1 VRSALEWARVRALA
15 VDGISQREIAER
27 LGINR
32 RTVARL
38 ARSDEPPRYRRT
50 PTGSQLDPLEPVLRR
65 LLEEWP
71 RIKAPRLTEILRDEY
86 GYTGSVRL
94 MQAYLQRLR
103 PRAVRPAQRTGYRPG
118 QVLQLDWAEMP
129 TRPTVCGR
137 ERRVYALVASLPYSG
152 AQTAFFS
159 LDLTIESFL
168 EGHVRALEWL
178 GGVPREC
185 VYDNLRSVV
194 ARREGDEVIWNRRF
208 LSLRGHY
215 GFHATACTPATP
227 REKGSVEAAVRY
239 LKSGFWP
246 ARRFRSLAELD
257 EQYVEWRD
265 RVCNRRLHAT
275 RRIRVDEWLAEERA
289 GLRPLPP
296 ARFGWAGQR
305 TSRVPIDG
313 YLRHGGCFYRAPE
326 RLVHERVELCFDR
339 DRVWICHRGVEVAR
353 YQRSYQQGVWSPPP
367 IMRPEPPQVVP
378 APLVLPSP
386 AVTPPELAD
395 YAELCA

>member
-1 VRSALEWARVRALA
+1 LEWAQVRALA
-15 VDGISQREIAER
+15 ADGISQREIAER

-71 RIKAPRLTEILRDEY
+71 QIKAPRLTEILREGY
-86 GYTGSVRL
+86 GYGGSVRL
-94 MQAYLQRLR
+94 VQERLQRLR
-103 PRAVRPAQRTGYRPG
+103 PSRVRPAQRTGYRPG
-118 QVLQLDWAEMP
+118 QVLQLDWGEMP
-129 TRPTVCGR
+129 TRPMVAGR

-159 LDLTIESFL
+159 LDLTLESFL

-208 LSLRGHY
+208 LHLRGHY
-215 GFHATACTPATP
+215 GFHATPCTPATP
-227 REKGSVEAAVRY
+227 REKGAVEVGVRY

-246 ARRFRSLAELD
+246 ARRFADLHELD
-257 EQYVEWRD
+257 GQYAGWRD
-265 RVCNRRLHAT
+265 RICNVRTHAT
-275 RRIRVDEWLAEERA
+275 GRYPVAERLAEERQS
-289 GLRPLPP
+289 LRPLPP
-296 ARFGWAGQR
+296 ARFDWSGQR
-305 TSRVPIDG
+305 TTRVPIDG
-313 YLRHGGCFYRAPE
+313 YLRHSRCFYRAPE
-326 RLVHERVELCFDR
+326 RLVHKRVELRFDR
-339 DRVWICHRGVEVAR
+339 DQVWICHRGVEVAR
-353 YQRSYQQGVWSPPP
+353 YPRSYEQGVWLPPP
-367 IMRPEPPQVVP
+367 IMRAEPPPVP
-378 APLVLPSP
+378 PPLVLPP
-386 AVTPPELAD
+386 LAVTPPQLAD